1 MEYSMRYESIVNP
14 PLDSGAAQTRA
25 TWLSLP
31 VADVGRTAVATDIGV
46 AFTTVAVA
54 LPAVLVG
61 VMRTKYEVPTVK
73 DVGLPAVPTMVTL
86 VTPAPTV
93 VAVAAMLADV
103 A

>member
-25 TWLSLP
+25 TWLSLA
-31 VADVGRTAVATDIGV
+31 VAEVGRTAVATDMGV
-46 AFTTVAVA
+46 PFTTVDVA
-54 LPAVLVG
+54 LPDALVG